1 MNTCDHN
8 LMFSIKCI
16 LKEYPLRA
24 LVVLF
29 FLLLFV
35 FGHGVKLTE
44 SPLSD
49 VESPLSMDFTSYL
62 NCFWCII
69 VTMGTIGYGDYYPRT
84 IPGRIVIFLTSI
96 CGVLLSSLLIVA
108 LSAYLN

>member
-1 MNTCDHN
+1 
-8 LMFSIKCI
+8 MFSVKCI

-24 LVVLF
+24 LIIIF
-29 FLLLFV
+29 CLLLFV
-35 FGHGVKLTE
+35 FGHAIKITE
-44 SPLSD
+44 SPLAL
-49 VESPLSMDFTSYL
+49 VEHPVAMDFTKYL

-96 CGVLLSSLLIVA
+96 CGVLLTSLLIVA
-108 LSAYLN
+108 LSAYLNMKT